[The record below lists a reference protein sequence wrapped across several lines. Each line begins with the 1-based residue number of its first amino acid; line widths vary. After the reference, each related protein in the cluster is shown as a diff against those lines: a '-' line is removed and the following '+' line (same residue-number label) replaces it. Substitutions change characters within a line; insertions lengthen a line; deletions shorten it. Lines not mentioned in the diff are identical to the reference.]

1 MIVATPFSVGFFH
14 QECQMTSTTTPSAA
28 DKTSQPATHEPDGTE
43 TTRQKQE
50 QALDEALADTF
61 PASDPI
67 AIAI

>member
-1 MIVATPFSVGFFH
+1 
-14 QECQMTSTTTPSAA
+14 MTSTTTPSA
-28 DKTSQPATHEPDGTE
+28 DDQSIQPAVHRPDGTE

-67 AIAI
+67 SIAP